1 MDLKKRIG
9 IISAMDVE
17 TNLIV
22 SDLEKVKKESV
33 GISNFYLGKLFDVEC
48 VVATSG
54 VGKVCAAACT
64 QAMIMKFHPD
74 FILNVGI
81 AGSLSE
87 NVKINDFVIADSV
100 AQYDIDKTA
109 IGHELGLISG
119 LNIVNVPC
127 AKNINEKIF
136 LTSQRIDDAKI
147 HTGVIAT
154 GDTFVTNNGLKKK
167 IVENFDALACDMEGG
182 SIGQVCYMNGVDFS
196 VIRKISDNANEI
208 SLVNYDEFEARACEK
223 MSDVIFEFIRDFKY
237 EVIEKS

>member
-1 MDLKKRIG
+1 MNIKKRIG

-22 SDLEKVKKESV
+22 RELKRIKTESV
-33 GISNFYLGKLFDVEC
+33 VITNFYLGTLFDVEC

-64 QAMIMKFHPD
+64 QAMIMKFNPD

-87 NVKINDFVIADSV
+87 HVKINDFVIADSV
-100 AQYDIDKTA
+100 IQYDLDKTA
-109 IGHELGLISG
+109 IGHKLGLISG

-127 AKNINEKIF
+127 ARNINEKII
-136 LTSQRIDDAKI
+136 LASQKVDDARI

-154 GDTFVTNNGLKKK
+154 GDTFVANDKLKNN
-167 IVENFDALACDMEGG
+167 IVKNFNALACDMEGG
-182 SIGQVCYMNGVDFS
+182 GVGQVCYMNNVDFS
-196 VIRKISDNANEI
+196 VVRKISDNADEN
-208 SLVNYDEFEARACEK
+208 SLVNYDEFELRACER
-223 MSDVIFEFIRDFKY
+223 MSDVIFEFIHDFKL
-237 EVIEKS
+237 SF